1 MSFQSNSV
9 FKGGRIW
16 SGRNGSWRAGKVVAR
31 GLLKPQGMRL
41 KCSEKGLFTVSNS
54 CPGLRQKRQ
63 IEAFSSLFFFFPYG
77 CGDRTLCP
85 PAFPHQ
91 RSSSGPNSGLDHC
104 EHAKTRGR
112 LWCGGG
118 SRPSVCPSGV
128 SSVFW
133 VRSCFFFSPPCAIST
148 CFSAGAKCCWTGQ
161 CQLLFSGCWPPLAEF
176 VEFCGDCFCFLSRF
190 RV

>member
-133 VRSCFFFSPPCAIST
+133 VRSCFFFPPPVRFLPVFQQGQSVAGQGNVSSFSQGAGHLWQSLWSFVAIAFAS
-148 CFSAGAKCCWTGQ
+148 
-161 CQLLFSGCWPPLAEF
+161 
-176 VEFCGDCFCFLSRF
+176 
-190 RV
+190 

>member
-1 MSFQSNSV
+1 M
-9 FKGGRIW
+9 
-16 SGRNGSWRAGKVVAR
+16 VAR

-133 VRSCFFFSPPCAIST
+133 VRSCFFFFSPLCDFYLF
-148 CFSAGAKCCWTGQ
+148 FSRGKV
-161 CQLLFSGCWPPLAEF
+161 LLDRAMSAPFLRVLATSGR
-176 VEFCGDCFCFLSRF
+176 VCGVLWRLLLLPEPFPS
-190 RV
+190 VN